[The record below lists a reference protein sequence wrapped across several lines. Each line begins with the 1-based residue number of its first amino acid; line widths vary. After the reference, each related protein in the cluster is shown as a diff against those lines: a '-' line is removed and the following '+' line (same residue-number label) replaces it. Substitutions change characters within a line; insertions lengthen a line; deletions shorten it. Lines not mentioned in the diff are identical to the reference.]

1 MADEPKEPWL
11 NWLAF
16 STVILAAA
24 ATFSTF
30 KGGGYSTRSVLRQ
43 NQASDQ
49 WNFYQAKSL
58 KGNLYEIEQGRLA
71 REIRAAENA
80 KASAAYLEDLKK
92 ALADA
97 DARVARYN
105 KEKEEIQKEAK
116 QKEAER
122 EDATRHGGPFGQAT
136 IYLQLGI
143 ILSSIAAL
151 MKKQPVY
158 WVGLVLG
165 LVGLVYFADGFFLW
179 F

>member
-1 MADEPKEPWL
+1 MTEEKKEPWL
-11 NWLAF
+11 NWLALT
-16 STVILAAA
+16 TVILAAA

-58 KGNLYEIEQGRLA
+58 KGNLYEIEQARLA
-71 REIRAAENA
+71 REIKAAESSKTGA
-80 KASAAYLEDLKK
+80 GLIEDLRK

-105 KEKEEIQKEAK
+105 QEKEGIQKEARK
-116 QKEAER
+116 LEAER
-122 EDATRHGGPFGQAT
+122 DDATRHGAPFGMAT

-158 WVGLVLG
+158 WAGLALG
-165 LVGLVYFADGFFLW
+165 LVGLVYFVNGFFL
-179 F
+179 FF